1 MFVVVTKIDLATPQ
15 IFNKTITELS
25 QILRD
30 QFKLKHVVVKDENE
44 LDQIIQLMPPM
55 GTMCPIFKVSN
66 VGETAGIDLLK
77 KFLLKL
83 SLNGSKEIHNNEKI
97 ANQNTS
103 IYDELV

>member
-15 IFNKTITELS
+15 IFNKIMTELS

-30 QFKLKHVVVKDENE
+30 QFKLKHVVVRDENE
-44 LDQIIQLMPPM
+44 LDQIIQKMPPM